1 MRILGTMDS
10 QTDRLMVIETKIA
23 YLEDFMNK
31 LQAIAVEH
39 TETIDRLKNE
49 NRALR
54 AKLGELADAV
64 QDIPNV
70 RPPHY

>member
-1 MRILGTMDS
+1 MPSNEKLITDL
-10 QTDRLMVIETKIA
+10 QTKMA

-39 TETIDRLKNE
+39 TDTIDRLKNE
-49 NRALR
+49 NKALR
-54 AKLGELADAV
+54 AKLGEIEDVV
-64 QDIPNV
+64 QELPHI

>member
-1 MRILGTMDS
+1 MDS

>member
-1 MRILGTMDS
+1 MSDAEAIT
-10 QTDRLMVIETKIA
+10 RLETKLA

-31 LQAIAVEH
+31 LQAITVEH
-39 TETIDRLKNE
+39 DDAIDRLKNE

-54 AKLGELADAV
+54 AKLGEIEDTM
-64 QDIPNV
+64 QDLPNN

>member
-1 MRILGTMDS
+1 
-10 QTDRLMVIETKIA
+10 MVIETKIA

>member
-1 MRILGTMDS
+1 MNDQEDRII
-10 QTDRLMVIETKIA
+10 QIESKLS
-23 YLEDFMNK
+23 YLEDFMSK

-39 TETIDRLKNE
+39 TELIDKLKNE

-54 AKLGELADAV
+54 AKLGEIEDAV

>member
-1 MRILGTMDS
+1 MITNQEDFTHL
-10 QTDRLMVIETKIA
+10 ETKLA

-31 LQAIAVEH
+31 LQTITVEH
-39 TETIDRLKNE
+39 TDAIDRLKNE

-54 AKLGELADAV
+54 AKLGEIEDVV
-64 QDIPNV
+64 QDLPNN